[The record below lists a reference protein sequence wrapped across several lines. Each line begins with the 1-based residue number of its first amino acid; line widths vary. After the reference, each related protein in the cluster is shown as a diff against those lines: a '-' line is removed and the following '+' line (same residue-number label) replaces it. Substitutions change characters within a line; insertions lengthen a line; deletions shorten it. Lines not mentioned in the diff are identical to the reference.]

1 MKVMKKKIMTLSLVA
16 ALAATAVIGGTLAY
30 FTDTTEEKINTFTVG
45 NVDITLDEPE
55 WDQDDA
61 VLIPGREIA
70 KNPTI
75 TVEADSQRAYTFMK
89 VKLSDDFA
97 ELLQTYAKFKEY
109 DLLVENDRNA
119 LIEAW
124 FVSEVSPKVMSVDLA
139 DKSLILGVLSPKDPG
154 QSVTYFDAVTVPA
167 DVDQTMIKEDG
178 TYEICITAYAIQA
191 EGFEGVNASKQEDR
205 LAAYEALFSTN

>member
-1 MKVMKKKIMTLSLVA
+1 MTLSLVV

-30 FTDTTEEKINTFTVG
+30 FTDTEEKINTFTVG

-75 TVEADSQRAYTFMK
+75 TVEADSQRAYTFME
-89 VKLSDDFA
+89 VQLSDDFA
-97 ELLQTYAKFKEY
+97 ELLLTYAGAKGYNLSNE
-109 DLLVENDRNA
+109 DDRNA

-154 QSVTYFDAVTVPA
+154 ESVTYFDAVTVPT
-167 DVDQTMIKEDG
+167 DVDQTMIEENG
-178 TYEICITAYAIQA
+178 TYGIYITAYAIQA
-191 EGFEGVNASKQEDR
+191 EGFEGENESAFADR

>member
-1 MKVMKKKIMTLSLVA
+1 MKKKIMTLSLVA

-97 ELLQTYAKFKEY
+97 ALLKTYAETKGYNLSNE
-109 DLLVENDRNA
+109 DDRNA

-167 DVDQTMIKEDG
+167 DVDQTMIKENG
-178 TYEICITAYAIQA
+178 TYEIYITAYAIQA
-191 EGFEGVNASKQEDR
+191 EGFEGVNGSKQADR

>member
-1 MKVMKKKIMTLSLVA
+1 MTLSLVA

-97 ELLQTYAKFKEY
+97 ALLKTYAETKGYNLSNE
-109 DLLVENDRNA
+109 DDRNA

-167 DVDQTMIKEDG
+167 DVDQSMIKENG
-178 TYEICITAYAIQA
+178 TYEIYITAYAIQA
-191 EGFEGVNASKQEDR
+191 EGFEGVNESKQADR

>member
-1 MKVMKKKIMTLSLVA
+1 MTLSLVA

-97 ELLQTYAKFKEY
+97 ALLKTYAETKGYNLSNE
-109 DLLVENDRNA
+109 DDRNA

-167 DVDQTMIKEDG
+167 DVDQTMIEENG
-178 TYEICITAYAIQA
+178 TYEIYITAYAIQA
-191 EGFEGVNASKQEDR
+191 EGFEGVNGSKQADR

>member
-1 MKVMKKKIMTLSLVA
+1 MKKKIMTLSLVV

-30 FTDTTEEKINTFTVG
+30 FTDVEEKTNTFTVG
-45 NVDITLDEPE
+45 NVDIILTEPA
-55 WDQDDA
+55 WNPDDA
-61 VLIPGREIA
+61 TLIPGREID
-70 KNPTI
+70 KDPTI
-75 TVEADSQRAYTFMK
+75 TVEADSQRAYTFME

-97 ELLQTYAKFKEY
+97 TLLWTYADTKGYNLSNEK
-109 DLLVENDRNA
+109 DRND

-154 QSVTYFDAVTVPA
+154 ESVTYFDAVTVPA

-178 TYEICITAYAIQA
+178 TYEINITAYAIQA
-191 EGFEGVNASKQEDR
+191 EGFEGVNGSKQADR

>member
-1 MKVMKKKIMTLSLVA
+1 MKKKIMTLSLVV

-30 FTDTTEEKINTFTVG
+30 FTDTEEETNTFTVG
-45 NVDITLDEPE
+45 NVDITLTEPE
-55 WDQDDA
+55 WNADDA

-70 KNPTI
+70 KDPTI
-75 TVEADSQRAYTFMK
+75 TVEADSQRAYTFME
-89 VKLSDDFA
+89 VQLSDDFA
-97 ELLQTYAKFKEY
+97 DLLQTYADAKEY
-109 DLLVENDRNA
+109 DLSDEEDRNA

-154 QSVTYFDAVTVPA
+154 ESVTYFDAVTVPT
-167 DVDQTMIKEDG
+167 DVDQTMIKENG
-178 TYEICITAYAIQA
+178 TYEIYITAYAIQA
-191 EGFEGVNASKQEDR
+191 EGFEGENESAFADR

>member
-1 MKVMKKKIMTLSLVA
+1 MTLSLVA

-97 ELLQTYAKFKEY
+97 ALLKTYAETKGYNLSNE
-109 DLLVENDRNA
+109 DDRNA

-167 DVDQTMIKEDG
+167 DVDQTMIKENG
-178 TYEICITAYAIQA
+178 TYEIYITAYAIQA
-191 EGFEGVNASKQEDR
+191 EGFEGVNGSKQADR

>member
-1 MKVMKKKIMTLSLVA
+1 MKKKIMTLSLVA

-97 ELLQTYAKFKEY
+97 ELLQTYAGAKGYNLSNE
-109 DLLVENDRNA
+109 DDRNA
-119 LIEAW
+119 LIKAW
-124 FVSEVSPKVMSVDLA
+124 FVSEASPKVMSVDLA
-139 DKSLILGVLSPKDPG
+139 NKSLILGVLSPKDPG

-167 DVDQTMIKEDG
+167 DVVQTMIEKNG
-178 TYEICITAYAIQA
+178 TYEIYITAYAIQA
-191 EGFEGVNASKQEDR
+191 EGFEGVHGSKQADR
-205 LAAYEALFSTN
+205 LAAYGALFSTN

>member
-1 MKVMKKKIMTLSLVA
+1 MKKKIMTLSLVV

-30 FTDTTEEKINTFTVG
+30 FTDTEEETNTFTVG
-45 NVDITLDEPE
+45 NVDIILTEPE
-55 WDQDDA
+55 WDQGDA

-75 TVEADSQRAYTFMK
+75 TVETDSQRAYTFMK

-97 ELLQTYAKFKEY
+97 TLLQNYAETKGYNLSDE
-109 DLLVENDRNA
+109 EDRNA
-119 LIEAW
+119 LIEDW

-167 DVDQTMIKEDG
+167 DVDQTMINEDG
-178 TYEICITAYAIQA
+178 TYKIHITAYAIQA
-191 EGFEGVNASKQEDR
+191 EGFEGVNESAFADR
-205 LAAYEALFSTN
+205 QAAYEALFSTN

>member
-1 MKVMKKKIMTLSLVA
+1 MTLSLVA

-75 TVEADSQRAYTFMK
+75 TVEANSQRAYTFMK

-97 ELLQTYAKFKEY
+97 ALLETYAETKGY
-109 DLLVENDRNA
+109 NLSNENDRNA

-124 FVSEVSPKVMSVDLA
+124 FVSEASPKVMSVDLA
-139 DKSLILGVLSPKDPG
+139 NKSLILGVLSPKDPG

-167 DVDQTMIKEDG
+167 DVDQTMIEENG
-178 TYEICITAYAIQA
+178 TYEIYITAYAIQA
-191 EGFEGVNASKQEDR
+191 EGFEGVNGSKQADR